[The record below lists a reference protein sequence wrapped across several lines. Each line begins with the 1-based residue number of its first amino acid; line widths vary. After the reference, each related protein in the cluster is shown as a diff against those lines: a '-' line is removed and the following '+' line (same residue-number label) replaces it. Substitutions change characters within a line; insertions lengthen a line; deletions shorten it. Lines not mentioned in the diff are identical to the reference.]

1 MIYLG
6 ADHGG
11 FDLKEKIKEWLTQNH
26 YHFED
31 LGNVTFDPGDDYPE
45 IAFKVAGKVSGEE
58 KKLDNRQQAI
68 GNSWKDES
76 KGVLLCRSAAGM
88 VIAANKVK
96 GIRAVAAFDKES
108 GAHSRKHNNSN
119 ILALSGDR
127 LNDREAFGILKVWL
141 ETEFTNLDRYI
152 RRLKAIEEY
161 ENSI

>member
-11 FDLKEKIKEWLTQNH
+11 FELKEQIKKWLTQNR
-26 YHFED
+26 YPWED
-31 LGNVTFDPGDDYPE
+31 LGNSVFDPGDDYQE
-45 IAFKVAGKVSGEE
+45 FAFKVAERVVGEE
-58 KKLDNRQQAI
+58 TKLR
-68 GNSWKDES
+68 NSWKEAS

-96 GIRAVAAFDKES
+96 GIRAVSAYDEES
-108 GAHSRKHNNSN
+108 AAHSRKHNNSN

-127 LNDREAFGILKVWL
+127 LSDRDACSILKVWL
-141 ETEFTNLDRYI
+141 ETEFNNLPRYI

-161 ENSI
+161 ENRI